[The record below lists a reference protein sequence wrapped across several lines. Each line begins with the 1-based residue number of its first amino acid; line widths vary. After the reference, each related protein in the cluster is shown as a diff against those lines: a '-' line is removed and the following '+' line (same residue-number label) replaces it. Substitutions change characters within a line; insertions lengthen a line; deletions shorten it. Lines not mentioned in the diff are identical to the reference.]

1 MCASKETLNQRLRGR
16 IAALRG
22 ARVLPQRLPGLMGC
36 AGLALALLFVSP
48 VVEAAKK
55 NDPARE
61 QMRRMQQMNRKLEQE
76 KTQLSS
82 EKAEVEDKLKTAEEK
97 LAETTRQS
105 GQRAKA
111 LETLRAEKAQL
122 AERLSQT
129 EKQLTETTERL
140 RKTESERQQQETL
153 AAQRLTSIEQC
164 SALNEK
170 MHGEGVQL
178 LEKYRNKGCFD
189 AALQNEPFTGLKRV
203 EVENFVED
211 QRDKLDELKFDARA
225 AR

>member
-1 MCASKETLNQRLRGR
+1 MCASKLIG
-16 IAALRG
+16 G
-22 ARVLPQRLPGLMGC
+22 
-36 AGLALALLFVSP
+36 AGLALLLLVSAP

-55 NDPARE
+55 ADPARE

-76 KTQLSS
+76 KSQLSG
-82 EKAEVEDKLKTAEEK
+82 EKAEVEGKLKTVEGK
-97 LAETTRQS
+97 LDETLRQA

-111 LETLRAEKAQL
+111 LEALRAEKEQL

-129 EKQLTETTERL
+129 ETQLTDTTERL
-140 RKTESERQQQETL
+140 RKTESARQQQEAL

-211 QRDKLDELKFDARA
+211 QHDKLDELKFDARA